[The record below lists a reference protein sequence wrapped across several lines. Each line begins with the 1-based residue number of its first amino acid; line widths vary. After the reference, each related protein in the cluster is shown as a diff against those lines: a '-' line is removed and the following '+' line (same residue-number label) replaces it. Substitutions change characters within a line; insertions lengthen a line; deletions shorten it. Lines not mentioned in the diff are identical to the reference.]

1 MHRSVL
7 KDQKYDSG
15 KNEHKTADGAIGA
28 RVEERKLPEGQGSGT
43 QGKNTRINK
52 KNASGVGKYLFLG

>member
-28 RVEERKLPEGQGSGT
+28 RVEERNFRRDRVLGLK
-43 QGKNTRINK
+43 GKIQESIKRMQAALENI
-52 KNASGVGKYLFLG
+52 YF